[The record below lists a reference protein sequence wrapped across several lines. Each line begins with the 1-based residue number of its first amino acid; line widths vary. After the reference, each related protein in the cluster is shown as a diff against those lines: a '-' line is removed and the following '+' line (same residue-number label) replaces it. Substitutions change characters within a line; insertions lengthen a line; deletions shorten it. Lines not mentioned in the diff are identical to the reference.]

1 MASSPSGLVWPG
13 WFGRAGWAGNAGVVN
28 RLPNR
33 SDRRRAARVGQWLAA
48 TGLLLVCCLWAEP
61 SGAKPIDELTKAVE
75 AVRNRTATRDD
86 IQAIARSAHAGYGP
100 ACELVAWMLATGTIV
115 PQDRRLAF
123 SWYIE
128 SYERGMRQSL
138 RDARIVFDRMNVGE
152 RASVDPRL
160 LVFLRGEAPPPGAA
174 GSKRGNAGTADSLTA
189 TTVRQVVREEAAL
202 ARFPPQL
209 AEAVAFVES
218 RFTPN
223 AVSPKGARGVMQI
236 MPSTAEGLGT
246 AADALFDVR
255 TNVRLGIQYLSS
267 LVDQYGSYDRALA
280 HYVGGTAAGAAYPF
294 VTDEVKN
301 YVDDVLSQTAT
312 YEGNPLQ
319 GNPLPGPR
327 IEKVQPMLRGGH
339 VRLYEGIKVEEVGQ

>member
-1 MASSPSGLVWPG
+1 V
-13 WFGRAGWAGNAGVVN
+13 
-28 RLPNR
+28 
-33 SDRRRAARVGQWLAA
+33 LA
-48 TGLLLVCCLWAEP
+48 CCLWAAP
-61 SGAKPIDELTKAVE
+61 SGAKPADELTKAVD
-75 AVRNRTATRDD
+75 AVRNRTASRDD

-128 SYERGMRQSL
+128 SYERGMHQSL

-152 RASVDPRL
+152 RASVDSRL
-160 LVFLRGEAPPPGAA
+160 LVFLRGEAPPPGAT
-174 GSKRGNAGTADSLTA
+174 GSKRGTADSLTA
-189 TTVRQVVREEAAL
+189 TTVREVVREEAAL

-218 RFTPN
+218 RFTPT

-246 AADALFDVR
+246 DADALFDVR

-280 HYVGGTAAGAAYPF
+280 HYVGGTAAGASYPF

-312 YEGNPLQ
+312 YEGNPLP
-319 GNPLPGPR
+319 GPRIEKALPGPR
-327 IEKVQPMLRGGH
+327 IEKAGPILRAGH
-339 VRLYEGIKVEEVGQ
+339 VRIYEGVIPDGAGQ